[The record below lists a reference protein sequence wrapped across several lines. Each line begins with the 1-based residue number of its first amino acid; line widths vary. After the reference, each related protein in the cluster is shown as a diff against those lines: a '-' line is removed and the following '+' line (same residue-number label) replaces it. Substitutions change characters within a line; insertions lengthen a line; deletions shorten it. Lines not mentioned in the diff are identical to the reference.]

1 MHRFTFPIVLLAL
14 CVASCSTIEGP
25 RIPLQSQ
32 DISAPVPTGVV
43 RVVFFNTSNRALFW
57 ESGWI
62 RIRLDGRT
70 VPTLWLDEYTQIL
83 TEPGEHRLLL
93 EHFDLFQFTDTYTV
107 TFSGT
112 EVFLEVF
119 CTTLSTK
126 FRQVERLPAQFPQH
140 FNVARDPAEWNAEIK
155 P

>member
-1 MHRFTFPIVLLAL
+1 MRGFALPLVLFA
-14 CVASCSTIEGP
+14 ASCSTVEGP

-32 DISAPVPTGVV
+32 DIAAPIPAGLV
-43 RVVFFNTSNRALFW
+43 RVVFFNTSNRALFF

-83 TEPGEHRLLL
+83 IEPGDHLLLL

-112 EVFLEVF
+112 EMFLEVW
-119 CTTLSTK
+119 CTPISTK
-126 FRQVERLPAQFPQH
+126 FRQVEALPAEFSQR